1 MGEVYKAFHPTLE
14 RDVAIK
20 LIRTQQAYEPNT
32 IDRFRREAKVVAA
45 LRHPGIVQVHD
56 FDVEGNTF
64 FMVME
69 YIPGESLHQRLALFH
84 ARDER
89 MPVDEALRLFRLM
102 TEAVAYAHGQGVIHR
117 DLKPANVLLTSEDK
131 PILVDFGLSK
141 MLSGEELAAFSMIMG
156 TPQYMSPEQGSG
168 ASFDAST
175 DVYALGVMLY
185 EMTTGTLP
193 FSADTP
199 VGVILKHLN
208 EPPTPPR
215 SINPSVPEPVEQIIQ
230 KALAKDRNERFA
242 SAQELLSAIDS
253 LMLPLPGDTFGATVL
268 SAIDDGRC
276 PYRGL
281 QTFEAEHAE
290 FFYGREALIYQLVE
304 QVVNLSLNGG
314 KEGVGRFLV
323 ILGASGSGKSSL
335 VRAGLIPTLQKEGT
349 LLGADQWIIR
359 VMKPGNRPLEEL
371 VAQLTPILYEPV
383 ELLKSSRQLLDN
395 LTADGRTLQIALRL
409 AWADAPP
416 QQRLL
421 LIVDQFEEVFT
432 LCQDETERQR
442 FHENLLYAAGSD
454 GRAIVLLTMRADF
467 YHRCAAYRDLASRI
481 SAQQAL
487 VGPMNEAELRRAIQ
501 RPAQQVGLRF
511 EPGLVDTILTDVA
524 EQPGALPLLQH
535 TLLELWER
543 RQRGVLTLEAYRAS
557 GGVAGSIAQRAETV
571 YTDFNHE
578 EKVIVRRLMLRLTQP
593 GEGTEDTR
601 RRVNKRELLP
611 DNEQAEVVENV
622 IQQLA
627 DARLVTTTRDLVSGE
642 EQVDVAH
649 EALIR
654 GWERLRGWLDEDRA
668 GLLIHRRLTEAAE
681 AWSKSDC
688 DPSYLYRG
696 IRLTEVREWAPEH
709 QAELNVL
716 EREFLSM
723 SALYEIVPEEISW
736 AEVLASKHLLDLFVQ
751 ALKSNTLFVRGQ
763 REAIASL
770 SHWARNQDTEQQHQV
785 ITLLG
790 EIASDNNDF
799 DTRLLAVENMWLLNG
814 TEAVYDWWTRK
825 HQDKKAAET
834 KLLAHLWDGGIKILP
849 VSNRV
854 KARTFGELLQLRWQ
868 QRKKYILR
876 WIVFGTLGSTLISLV
891 LSVFLGD
898 TGLAANIAGVIL
910 VSTLSGL
917 GLSFGLSW
925 GELFEGW
932 PRIIVRNLSSIA
944 IVFLSFAL
952 ANLVLGVAYQVPVVV
967 STDVLISVLAFTLAA
982 GLGMS
987 IGEFLPRHASIG
999 HIVFGCVAVLSTH
1012 YLIRGSIGST
1022 VIALGVVIGTG
1033 IARLGRKTG

>member
-253 LMLPLPGDTFGATVL
+253 LMLPLPEDIVGATVL

-323 ILGASGSGKSSL
+323 ILGASGSGKSS
-335 VRAGLIPTLQKEGT
+335 AG
-349 LLGADQWIIR
+349 
-359 VMKPGNRPLEEL
+359 
-371 VAQLTPILYEPV
+371 
-383 ELLKSSRQLLDN
+383 
-395 LTADGRTLQIALRL
+395 
-409 AWADAPP
+409 
-416 QQRLL
+416 
-421 LIVDQFEEVFT
+421 
-432 LCQDETERQR
+432 
-442 FHENLLYAAGSD
+442 
-454 GRAIVLLTMRADF
+454 
-467 YHRCAAYRDLASRI
+467 ASR
-481 SAQQAL
+481 
-487 VGPMNEAELRRAIQ
+487 
-501 RPAQQVGLRF
+501 
-511 EPGLVDTILTDVA
+511 VDTNLA
-524 EQPGALPLLQH
+524 EGRNPTRCRPVDYPGD
-535 TLLELWER
+535 
-543 RQRGVLTLEAYRAS
+543 EAR
-557 GGVAGSIAQRAETV
+557 
-571 YTDFNHE
+571 
-578 EKVIVRRLMLRLTQP
+578 
-593 GEGTEDTR
+593 
-601 RRVNKRELLP
+601 
-611 DNEQAEVVENV
+611 
-622 IQQLA
+622 
-627 DARLVTTTRDLVSGE
+627 
-642 EQVDVAH
+642 
-649 EALIR
+649 
-654 GWERLRGWLDEDRA
+654 
-668 GLLIHRRLTEAAE
+668 
-681 AWSKSDC
+681 
-688 DPSYLYRG
+688 
-696 IRLTEVREWAPEH
+696 
-709 QAELNVL
+709 
-716 EREFLSM
+716 
-723 SALYEIVPEEISW
+723 
-736 AEVLASKHLLDLFVQ
+736 
-751 ALKSNTLFVRGQ
+751 
-763 REAIASL
+763 
-770 SHWARNQDTEQQHQV
+770 
-785 ITLLG
+785 
-790 EIASDNNDF
+790 
-799 DTRLLAVENMWLLNG
+799 
-814 TEAVYDWWTRK
+814 
-825 HQDKKAAET
+825 
-834 KLLAHLWDGGIKILP
+834 
-849 VSNRV
+849 
-854 KARTFGELLQLRWQ
+854 
-868 QRKKYILR
+868 
-876 WIVFGTLGSTLISLV
+876 
-891 LSVFLGD
+891 
-898 TGLAANIAGVIL
+898 
-910 VSTLSGL
+910 
-917 GLSFGLSW
+917 
-925 GELFEGW
+925 
-932 PRIIVRNLSSIA
+932 
-944 IVFLSFAL
+944 
-952 ANLVLGVAYQVPVVV
+952 
-967 STDVLISVLAFTLAA
+967 
-982 GLGMS
+982 
-987 IGEFLPRHASIG
+987 
-999 HIVFGCVAVLSTH
+999 
-1012 YLIRGSIGST
+1012 
-1022 VIALGVVIGTG
+1022 
-1033 IARLGRKTG
+1033 